1 MTRALTTTTR
11 SSVHRADSNVPATS
25 RRRWHAAALAIGLA
39 ALVGIGVPSASAQ
52 SGPRIRQIQIR
63 SENVFEDAETSLLA
77 RVADGLHSTTR
88 EEVIRRELLFSE
100 GESLDS
106 ARVAETERNLR
117 ALGLFRSVEIRT
129 EPVGD
134 EEVDLIVRTR
144 DAWTTEVSGS
154 LGRVGGRSK
163 FGVGLEETNFLGFG
177 KKLSLDFASNS
188 DRTTRQVV
196 YSDPQ
201 FLGRRLLLDLVYAN
215 SSDGE
220 RRHFELARPFRSL
233 DGGSAALLDY
243 EDGARETRVYDRGSE
258 LARFGMETRSFEISA
273 GRRLTVDSSRPVA
286 RLSAGY
292 RREEAAFTL
301 ERGAADTLPNDRK
314 FGFFF
319 ARFDLLNPDF
329 LVKQD
334 IANLSRDEDFDVG
347 GLLSLELAYSAP
359 LLGARERFAAALRLA
374 RGARLPNGLLIGS
387 LSAKTREH
395 NGSLEHSLA
404 EAELEAYWKPPRLPD
419 QTLAGRLLFSW
430 GRRLDREV
438 QLAADGASGLRGY
451 RLHAF
456 TGDRRLIANLEDRIR
471 LTPELLHLFQLGA
484 AVFVDAG
491 YAWPAGSPIRLS
503 DLRVDAGVGLRIALP
518 RAARHALLRFDVA
531 YALRPDLLG
540 RRGWLVSFSSSQAF

>member
-1 MTRALTTTTR
+1 
-11 SSVHRADSNVPATS
+11 
-25 RRRWHAAALAIGLA
+25 
-39 ALVGIGVPSASAQ
+39 
-52 SGPRIRQIQIR
+52 
-63 SENVFEDAETSLLA
+63 
-77 RVADGLHSTTR
+77 
-88 EEVIRRELLFSE
+88 VIRRELLFSE

-106 ARVAETERNLR
+106 ARLAETERNLR

-134 EEVDLIVRTR
+134 EEVDVVVRAR

-163 FGVGLEETNFLGFG
+163 FGVGLEEANFLGFG
-177 KKLSLDFASNS
+177 KRLSLDFASNP

-201 FLGRRLLLDLVYAN
+201 FLGRRLLLDLVYAS

-233 DGGSAALLDY
+233 DWGSAALLEY
-243 EDGARETRVYDRGSE
+243 EDGTRETRVYDRGSE

-273 GRRLTVDSSRPVA
+273 GHRLTVDSRRPVA

-292 RREEAAFTL
+292 RREEATFTL
-301 ERGAADTLPNDRK
+301 ERGASDTVPDDRK

-319 ARFDLLNPDF
+319 ARLDLLNPDF

-347 GLLSLELAYSAP
+347 GSLSLELAYSAP
-359 LLGARERFAAALRLA
+359 LFGARKRVAAVLRLA

-395 NGSLEHSLA
+395 DGSLEHSLA

-419 QTLAGRLLFSW
+419 QTFAGRLLFSW

-503 DLRVDAGVGLRIALP
+503 DLRLDAGVGLRIALP
-518 RAARHALLRFDVA
+518 RAAKHSLLRFDLA